1 MGKLDI
7 QKIVSEELSE
17 LTEKEKRKI
26 LHDLDEAKVTPLKVS
41 KAYDALAKVTAEL
54 LKNLKAYKDATTD
67 SDKEKY
73 KKVAATLTAKKK
85 QAQKLLN
92 SMIVQLDK
100 DAELHLENI
109 IRGELNESNAK
120 DVFKFAKEAL
130 LQTTKGRRLDQRYVR
145 DYLKSIEQMAR
156 KKPGQFVKDYKDFG
170 VADWI
175 EDVEYN
181 MRNESVNES
190 VEKDL
195 MKAKKGAKAKG
206 GGYGPF
212 VKISG
217 NSWKNPKTGRLM
229 HSQALASHIGGF
241 DDFIIEGKLNEAK
254 EYRAGDTVKLKTGET
269 VKINQVVKGPRPEFN
284 TYRAKVKGKQVDFD
298 STDIS
303 EGKLTEGLNPVKAAR
318 VIFDKLAF
326 AKLIG
331 KQNRK
336 RAEGIIE
343 FQLRA
348 MNFGEGKLSEANRG
362 KVFTAAKKGSFPA
375 TIVVVQ
381 NGKVIHQEKVS
392 TPEAAP
398 AKFNV
403 MQKKYPKALIHLE
416 DNTGKRLFSEALNKG
431 DVIKFKNGKSIVIL
445 GPKGD
450 GYDYQERGRRE
461 KGHHPKG
468 WFDMMIRTG
477 KAVVEGKVNEATS
490 LWKHFDAKMKLQDEI
505 MDVEDEMRY
514 ITSGLKQLHI
524 DMEQEAEPGGGP
536 KATKYGKEI
545 EKKEKEYKQKK
556 AQFKKLM
563 AKLDKM
569 EQY

>member
-41 KAYDALAKVTAEL
+41 KAYDMLAKVTAEL
-54 LKNLKAYKDATTD
+54 LKNLKSYKDATTD
-67 SDKEKY
+67 SEKEKY

-109 IRGELNESNAK
+109 VRSELNESMAK

-145 DYLKSIEQMAR
+145 DYLKSIEQIAR
-156 KKPGQFVKDYKDFG
+156 KKPGQFVKDYEDFG
-170 VADWI
+170 VADWV

-181 MRNESVNES
+181 MRNEGFKSDAQRRAAFASGYKAKGKKGKKKEIKES

-241 DDFIIEGKLNEAK
+241 NDFIIEGKLNEK
-254 EYRAGDTVKLKTGET
+254 TLK
-269 VKINQVVKGPRPEFN
+269 
-284 TYRAKVKGKQVDFD
+284 
-298 STDIS
+298 
-303 EGKLTEGLNPVKAAR
+303 
-318 VIFDKLAF
+318 
-326 AKLIG
+326 
-331 KQNRK
+331 
-336 RAEGIIE
+336 
-343 FQLRA
+343 
-348 MNFGEGKLSEANRG
+348 
-362 KVFTAAKKGSFPA
+362 
-375 TIVVVQ
+375 
-381 NGKVIHQEKVS
+381 
-392 TPEAAP
+392 
-398 AKFNV
+398 
-403 MQKKYPKALIHLE
+403 
-416 DNTGKRLFSEALNKG
+416 KG
-431 DVIKFKNGKSIVIL
+431 DVIKFKNGESVYII

-450 GYDYQERGRRE
+450 GYDYQGRGRQR
-461 KGHHPKG
+461 GHHPKG

-477 KAVVEGKVNEATS
+477 KAVVEGKLTEALNPKKAAKVIFDKLVFAKLIGQQNRKRAEGIIDFQLRAMNFGEGVSESNELLSKLKTKLSDEGGAAGFQDLADTAKDMGVDLTPDMLKGMQGITQHRDGDYILEATS

-505 MDVEDEMRY
+505 MDLEYDMKT
-514 ITSGLKQLHI
+514 ITNDIKQLHI
-524 DMEQEAEPGGGP
+524 DMEQEAEPEGG
-536 KATKYGKEI
+536 KVATRYGKEI

>member
-85 QAQKLLN
+85 QAQKILN

-100 DAELHLENI
+100 DTELHLENI

-156 KKPGQFVKDYKDFG
+156 KKPGQFVKDYEDFG

-348 MNFGEGKLSEANRG
+348 MNFGEGKLSEGVYDNILKAVPDSYSYKNLAADIARIIKDEYG
-362 KVFTAAKKGSFPA
+362 SHNIKPFTK
-375 TIVVVQ
+375 
-381 NGKVIHQEKVS
+381 EL
-392 TPEAAP
+392 
-398 AKFNV
+398 
-403 MQKKYPKALIHLE
+403 MKAL
-416 DNTGKRLFSEALNKG
+416 K
-431 DVIKFKNGKSIVIL
+431 
-445 GPKGD
+445 
-450 GYDYQERGRRE
+450 
-461 KGHHPKG
+461 
-468 WFDMMIRTG
+468 
-477 KAVVEGKVNEATS
+477 EGSVNEATN

-505 MDVEDEMRY
+505 MDLEMDMKMINRDL
-514 ITSGLKQLHI
+514 SQLHK
-524 DMEQEAEPGGGP
+524 DMEQEAEPEGGP
-536 KATKYGKEI
+536 KATRYGKEI
-545 EKKEKEYKQKK
+545 DKKEKEYKQKK